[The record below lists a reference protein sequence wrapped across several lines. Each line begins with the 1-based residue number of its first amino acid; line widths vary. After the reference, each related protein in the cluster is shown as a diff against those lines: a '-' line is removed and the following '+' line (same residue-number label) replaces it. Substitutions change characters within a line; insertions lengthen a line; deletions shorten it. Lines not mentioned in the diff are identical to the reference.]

1 MSYPQ
6 HILRAE
12 LRAGSVVPIAAI
24 AAIATN
30 YNRGLR
36 GHGE

>member
-12 LRAGSVVPIAAI
+12 LRAGSVVPSAAI
-24 AAIATN
+24 AVTATN
-30 YNRGLR
+30 YNHGL
-36 GHGE
+36 HGQGG

>member
-12 LRAGSVVPIAAI
+12 LRAGSAMQN
-24 AAIATN
+24 AAIATTATN
-30 YNRGLR
+30 YNHGL
-36 GHGE
+36 HGQGE